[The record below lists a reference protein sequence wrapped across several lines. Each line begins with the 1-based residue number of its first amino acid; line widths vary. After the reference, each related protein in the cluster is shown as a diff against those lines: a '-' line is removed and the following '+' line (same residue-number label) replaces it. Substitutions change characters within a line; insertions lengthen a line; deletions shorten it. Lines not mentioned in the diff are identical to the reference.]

1 VLLWDP
7 RGRPGGLSLVPTEA
21 CVFVVVVVVIAV
33 IVASS
38 GTGVRPGV

>member
-7 RGRPGGLSLVPTEA
+7 RGGPGGLPLVATEA
-21 CVFVVVVVVIAV
+21 CVFVVVV

>member
-21 CVFVVVVVVIAV
+21 CVFVVVVIAV